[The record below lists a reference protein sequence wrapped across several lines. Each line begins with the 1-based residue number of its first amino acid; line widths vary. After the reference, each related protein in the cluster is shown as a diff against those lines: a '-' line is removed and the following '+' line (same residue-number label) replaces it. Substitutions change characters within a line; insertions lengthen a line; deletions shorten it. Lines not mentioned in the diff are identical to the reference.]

1 MRGGTPDIATVNHTH
16 LVFPKCAFKPCGG
29 LGSGRAEG
37 FPHAPVTGTKA
48 GKPFWDAYPKG
59 GEQRK
64 KLKVLQGANHSGQSF
79 DSEIV
84 LLSGLNPWA
93 GGSGG
98 SQAEKTPK
106 SPGCSLF
113 PGSSRAYHQE
123 MIPGTT

>member
-1 MRGGTPDIATVNHTH
+1 MRGGTPGIATGNHTH
-16 LVFPKCAFKPCGG
+16 LVFPKCAFKPCSG

-64 KLKVLQGANHSGQSF
+64 KLKVLQGANHSGPSF

-93 GGSGG
+93 GRSG
-98 SQAEKTPK
+98 SQAEKTP
-106 SPGCSLF
+106 SLQAAPCF
-113 PGSSRAYHQE
+113 QAPAE
-123 MIPGTT
+123 PTTRK